1 MLLVRYVAGV
11 EPASGERGEERAA
24 SRSPTAKVQTNAE
37 YKDSVSKQMNQ
48 VLLLLYVLLAMV
60 VVISL
65 FGIVNTL
72 ALSVFERTREIGM
85 LRAIGTTRL
94 QLQRMIR

>member
-1 MLLVRYVAGV
+1 MLN
-11 EPASGERGEERAA
+11 
-24 SRSPTAKVQTNAE
+24 K
-37 YKDSVSKQMNQ
+37 

-85 LRAIGTTRL
+85 LRAIGTTRS
-94 QLQRMIR
+94 QLKRMIRWRA